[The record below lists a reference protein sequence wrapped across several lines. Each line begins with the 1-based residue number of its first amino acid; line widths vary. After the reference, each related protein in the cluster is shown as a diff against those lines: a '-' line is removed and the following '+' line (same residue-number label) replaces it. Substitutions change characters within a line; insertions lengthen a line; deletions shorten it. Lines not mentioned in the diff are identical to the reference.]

1 MNRHE
6 SSNLT
11 EKVSNKAMKGA
22 KAADEVVRK
31 FPYRAIGVALGMGA
45 LTGFFFAR
53 HGFIKGE

>member
-22 KAADEVVRK
+22 KAADEAVRQ
-31 FPYRAIGVALGMGA
+31 FPYWAIGVALGAGT
-45 LTGFFFAR
+45 LTGFLFGR
-53 HGFIKGE
+53 HGFTKGE